1 MKYFYLLGFWAHFFV
16 FSNAQPYTDYIGAG
30 HHKGVVVTSSSDDQR
45 GIFPQK
51 AEGQKTIS
59 EEGLTGKR
67 NEMARFLTQAAF
79 GFSEAEL
86 TEATESGIE
95 NWLENQFALPES
107 KYEERMNSF
116 ALLLYQYYFENGE
129 DPNNLSS
136 DLIWVHFRYAW
147 WDINTFGKDQ
157 LRQRMAYALSQIL
170 VISDDADIGRFARG
184 LAYYYQL
191 MS

>member
-1 MKYFYLLGFWAHFFV
+1 MKYFTYWV
-16 FSNAQPYTDYIGAG
+16 FGHIFLCLKAQPYTDYIGAG
-30 HHKGVVVTSSSDDQR
+30 HHKGVVVTSSNDDQR

-59 EEGLTGKR
+59 GEGLTGKR
-67 NEMARFLTQAAF
+67 NEMARFLTQASF

-191 MS
+191 LS